1 MFSQN
6 DVEIA
11 EPANSPEGDG
21 VGEKAQGH
29 WVQYANGTPGGD
41 EPNALTGTG
50 VLSFEGEAEK
60 QKLDVH
66 M

>member
-1 MFSQN
+1 MFSRN

-21 VGEKAQGH
+21 VGENAQSH
-29 WVQYANGTPGGD
+29 WVQYANGTTAGD
-41 EPNALTGTG
+41 DPVALTGTG
-50 VLSFEGEAEK
+50 VLSFEGESEN